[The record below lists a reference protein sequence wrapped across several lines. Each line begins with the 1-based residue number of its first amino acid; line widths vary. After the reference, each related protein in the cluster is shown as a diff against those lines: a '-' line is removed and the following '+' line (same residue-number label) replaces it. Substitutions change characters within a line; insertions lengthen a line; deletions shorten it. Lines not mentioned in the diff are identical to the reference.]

1 MPKMTY
7 TLFFFVV
14 VMLSYIWVRFE
25 SLSYYYTPQF
35 ISVLML
41 ILVGLYYMKKRKK
54 IALLE
59 KIRIELPLLSAIFL
73 IIIGA
78 TGNIDSLFFPLA
90 YIHIF
95 ILLITLDP
103 INAIASSILLMIFH
117 LSITPINTEQQLATV
132 ISIPIMMCLFLF
144 TKKQLEQR
152 FIEKQ
157 LVELREQQLS
167 DQQTAAGLFIATF
180 LLPKLEALSHLAQYP
195 EANKDIILKQLSI
208 LEEEAGSVVNEIG
221 DEEVVSSR
229 VVG

>member
-1 MPKMTY
+1 
-7 TLFFFVV
+7 
-14 VMLSYIWVRFE
+14 
-25 SLSYYYTPQF
+25 
-35 ISVLML
+35 
-41 ILVGLYYMKKRKK
+41 
-54 IALLE
+54 
-59 KIRIELPLLSAIFL
+59 
-73 IIIGA
+73 
-78 TGNIDSLFFPLA
+78 
-90 YIHIF
+90 
-95 ILLITLDP
+95 
-103 INAIASSILLMIFH
+103 
-117 LSITPINTEQQLATV
+117 
-132 ISIPIMMCLFLF
+132 MCLFLF